1 MIDVRFATVR
11 YAQIIALD
19 SVRLTAEP
27 GEIIG
32 LFGANGAGKTTL
44 LKCLAGL
51 MDPTYGS
58 VLVDGL
64 EAKQTRQISYMAQEG
79 SSFPAWTIAQ
89 HRDFLGDLM
98 PDFRPDRFDRLVH
111 FFDLP
116 EGRKLATFSTGQR
129 ASFELCCG
137 LGVIR
142 PYYVMDEPFLG
153 HDTATRQKTVRLLA
167 GLIGENDT
175 LILSTHQVQEAEPLI
190 SRAVVLDQGII
201 LADVQ
206 MEDLRS
212 RAQSLQSLLLQ
223 NKQADNLKLEELLAA
238 EWDGQTP

>member
-1 MIDVRFATVR
+1 MIDVRFVTVR
-11 YAQIIALD
+11 YAHTTALD
-19 SVRLTAEP
+19 SVRLMAGP

-58 VLVDGL
+58 VQIDGQ
-64 EAKQTRQISYMAQEG
+64 EAKQSRKISYMAQEG
-79 SSFPAWTIAQ
+79 SSFPAWTVAQ
-89 HRDFLGDLM
+89 HRDFFCDLM
-98 PDFRPDRFDRLVH
+98 PDFRPDRFDRLVR

-116 EGRKLATFSTGQR
+116 AGRKLTTFSTGQR

-137 LGVIR
+137 LGIIR

-153 HDTATRQKTVRLLA
+153 HDTATRQNTLRLLA
-167 GLIGENDT
+167 GLLGEKDT

-190 SRAVVLDQGII
+190 SRAVVLDKGVI
-201 LADVQ
+201 LADVP
-206 MEDLRS
+206 MEELRS
-212 RAQSLQSLLLQ
+212 RGQPLVSLLLQ
-223 NKQADNLKLEELLAA
+223 NRQADSLKLEELLAA
-238 EWDGQTP
+238 EWDETT

>member
-1 MIDVRFATVR
+1 MIDVRFVTVR
-11 YAQIIALD
+11 YVETIALD
-19 SVRLTAEP
+19 SVRLTAGP

-44 LKCLAGL
+44 LTCLAGL

-58 VLVDGL
+58 VQIDGQ
-64 EAKQTRQISYMAQEG
+64 EAKQSRKISYMAQEG
-79 SSFPAWTIAQ
+79 SSFPAWTIEQ
-89 HRDFLGDLM
+89 HRDFLCDLM
-98 PDFRPDRFDRLVH
+98 PDFRPDRFDRLVR

-116 EGRKLATFSTGQR
+116 AGRKLATFSTGQR

-153 HDTATRQKTVRLLA
+153 HDTATRQSTLRLLA
-167 GLIGENDT
+167 GLMGENDT

-190 SRAVVLDQGII
+190 SRAVVLDKGVI
-201 LADVQ
+201 LADVP
-206 MEDLRS
+206 MEELRS
-212 RAQSLQSLLLQ
+212 RGQPLVSLLLQ
-223 NKQADNLKLEELLAA
+223 NRQADSLKLEELLAA
-238 EWDGQTP
+238 EWDETT